1 MPIVIIT
8 RLALVV
14 HFDMTIDGIA
24 FIAAGVVL
32 VTLSL
37 YVTISSFVSF
47 SSFRVAVMIGLRA
60 LASDSVSRRAIQ

>member
-24 FIAAGVVL
+24 FIAAGVLL